1 MDKRT
6 TDVIYLDLCETF
18 DMILHHILISKLEID
33 GFEGWTIR
41 WVRNW
46 LDGCRGLWSIDL
58 CSGRDWSQ
66 VMSPKGPSWGQCST
80 TSLLITWIVG
90 SSISSKFAGDTM
102 LRVAADKA
110 EGREAIQKDLKRL

>member
-18 DMILHHILISKLEID
+18 DMILHHVLISKLEID

-46 LDGCRGLWSIDL
+46 LDGCSQRAVVNRSV
-58 CSGRDWSQ
+58 SGWRPI
-66 VMSPKGPSWGQCST
+66 MSDVPQGFIHPA
-80 TSLLITWIVG
+80 TSAL
-90 SSISSKFAGDTM
+90 
-102 LRVAADKA
+102 
-110 EGREAIQKDLKRL
+110 